1 MSKMIAVALCAAL
14 VLSLVPMALAAVP
27 ILGKDA
33 AVAEIPAAVEE
44 GRSHTHA
51 VAERPAVSEQPVEG
65 EDAPAALAAETG
77 YVHNFTTDGK
87 ASSFY
92 TITGNLSTGKGTV
105 TYNGLTLTQCLKME
119 SSTSIKF
126 NAPAAGKLILVF
138 AVDTATVKVDGTKLT
153 ASSKVVATELAAGEH
168 TITKADTANLFYM
181 SFSGAV
187 AEHTHQWGEWEITK
201 PATCTEAGERVAH
214 CTYSG
219 CAETKTETIPVLSHD
234 YDANGICQNCNWD
247 KNQNKYHEHSWGEW
261 TTNPGEEATCTK
273 EGKRTHTCSSCGR
286 VETETVP
293 KTAHTWVGDECSVCH
308 TKKPTGTFTKTG
320 GHFETAYAQWS
331 FLTGVDQYKVYVKKA
346 TENDS
351 AYKQLDDQLIRRY
364 PTYMRVDAVGLA
376 AGSYVLKVEA
386 LRNNAVQATMV
397 TDPITVLAHDR
408 SGFAHFKGTASGAY
422 NEDGT
427 LKSNADVIYVTNATK
442 DTVEWKGFKGIQN
455 ILAAQK
461 KSATGP
467 LCVRF
472 IGNITDP
479 ATLTKGDLETKEAT
493 NGITLEGIGN
503 DTVING
509 FGIVIKRCA
518 NMEIRNLGF
527 MNCDSGEGDCL
538 GVDADSEH
546 IWAHNN
552 DFFYGDAGSDADQ
565 AKGDGSLDTKSTLYV
580 THSYNH
586 FWDSGKCNLV
596 GMHEGATALNW
607 LTFHHNW
614 YDHSDSRHPR
624 VRGATV
630 HIYNNYFDGVAKYGS
645 GATEASNLFVENNYF
660 RNVTKPMLT
669 AGQGTDTANST
680 KGTFSGEDGGMIKSF
695 GNKMVMENRTLTYK
709 TQKDSATEFD
719 AYEAAS
725 RNETVPGTYKAKK
738 GGATY
743 NNFDTN
749 SSQMYSYTPDSPDV
763 AMQKVQQYAGRVEG
777 GDFRWNF
784 NNATEDANYAVITDL
799 KSELN
804 NYKGT
809 LVAVG
814 GKVPVIDGGGST
826 DPDPTPCTHDWR
838 WSVTTPATCEH
849 TGVRTATCFL
859 CGAINPETQTIPKTA
874 HTYVNGVCTG
884 CGATQG
890 TVTDP
895 DPVDPDPGEST
906 KTYVLTGTEVF
917 SKLTPNGKDTGTTP
931 HDLYNCAAYE
941 VLSNQGTEGFFT
953 IYAGAIGSSSGTKID
968 YSKKTIEGED
978 FTYRINF
985 NGGVK
990 AKDVEHDN
998 KPADAIGFTTKGSA
1012 KVRVWWVQAGGD
1024 PNKADDPKREIAIL
1038 DSNGDQAAV
1047 TTKGAAADKNAVV
1060 AVETLTLDKAGTYYL
1075 GGSPKKNNIFKVEV
1089 TVTTSTTTPPTP
1101 VDPEP
1106 IEPDVDHSGFLEGER
1121 RDLKWYYKEDE
1132 TLTVEQMETEDTALA
1147 ASYDANG
1154 NFLGLKIITPTQN
1167 KVEID
1172 NAVPKLKLFWLNTA
1186 QQPMSA
1192 AKTVWGDGE

>member
-1 MSKMIAVALCAAL
+1 MSRMIAIALCAAL
-14 VLSLVPMALAAVP
+14 ALSLVPMALAAVP

-51 VAERPAVSEQPVEG
+51 VAERPAVSEPPVEG

-77 YVHNFTTDGK
+77 YIHNFTTDGK

-308 TKKPTGTFTKTG
+308 AKKPTGTFTKTG

-346 TENDS
+346 AENDS

-397 TDPITVLAHDR
+397 TDSITVLAHDR

-455 ILAAQK
+455 ILTAQK

-630 HIYNNYFDGVAKYGS
+630 HIYNNYFDGNAKYGA

-660 RNVTKPMLT
+660 RNVTKPMLISM
-669 AGQGTDTANST
+669 QGTDIASG
-680 KGTFSGEDGGMIKSF
+680 KGTFSSEDGGMIKSF
-695 GNKMVMENRTLTYK
+695 GNKMVMEGRTLTYK
-709 TQKDSATEFD
+709 TQKDSATDFD
-719 AYEAAS
+719 AYEAES
-725 RNETVPGTYKAKK
+725 RDEIVPSTYKTKQ
-738 GGATY
+738 GGTTY

-749 SSQMYSYTPDSPDV
+749 ASQMYAYTPDSPDV

-777 GDFRWNF
+777 GDFQWTF
-784 NNATEDANYAVITDL
+784 NNATEDANYAVITAL

-838 WSVTTPATCEH
+838 WSITTPATCEH
-849 TGVRTATCFL
+849 TGVKTATCFL

-874 HTYVNGVCTG
+874 HTYVNGKCTV

-895 DPVDPDPGEST
+895 DPVDPDPGET
-906 KTYVLTGTEVF
+906 TPKTYTLNVADMTAAVNTANLVL
-917 SKLTPNGKDTGTTP
+917 PD
-931 HDLYNCAAYE
+931 
-941 VLSNQGTEGFFT
+941 QGTEKFFT
-953 IYAGAIGSSSGTKID
+953 VYGANKDASMDYNTTSKTFSDGTTL
-968 YSKKTIEGED
+968 SKALKT
-978 FTYRINF
+978 
-985 NGGVK
+985 GGTLNVSDS
-990 AKDVEHDN
+990 AKN
-998 KPADAIGFTTKGSA
+998 SAIGFQADGSA
-1012 KVRVWWVQAGGD
+1012 TVKVWWRGGTSTAARHLVVQDASGAT
-1024 PNKADDPKREIAIL
+1024 KATSAETCTSNDVAI
-1038 DSNGDQAAV
+1038 S
-1047 TTKGAAADKNAVV
+1047 TM
-1060 AVETLTLDKAGTYYL
+1060 TLSSAGTYYL
-1075 GGSPKKNNIFKVEV
+1075 GGLEGGNSIYKVEV

-1147 ASYDANG
+1147 ATYDANG
-1154 NFLGLKIITPTQN
+1154 NFLGVKVITPSQN